1 MQLVSTRFC
10 NLVFMESG
18 EAYVGD
24 GDGRQNLASRE
35 VPETKSISILSAQA
49 RLEDAKRDNE
59 IRGQDKILLEV
70 DGEAVGRELLAEN
83 VESAL
88 DILGPLVDDVEVGI
102 SLDETAG
109 RSTDGTTHV
118 GDEETTEAR
127 D

>member
-1 MQLVSTRFC
+1 
-10 NLVFMESG
+10 MESG

-70 DGEAVGRELLAEN
+70 DGETVGRELLAEN